1 MYVPL
6 EGGRGEGGEG
16 RPGDGGAGEVGLVVG
31 DGVRCGWGVGE
42 SRSSGVGVD
51 WSNVEEG
58 VALDPDGWGSERL

>member
-51 WSNVEEG
+51 
-58 VALDPDGWGSERL
+58 

>member
-31 DGVRCGWGVGE
+31 CPGDGGRGDGVRCGWGVGE

-51 WSNVEEG
+51 
-58 VALDPDGWGSERL
+58 